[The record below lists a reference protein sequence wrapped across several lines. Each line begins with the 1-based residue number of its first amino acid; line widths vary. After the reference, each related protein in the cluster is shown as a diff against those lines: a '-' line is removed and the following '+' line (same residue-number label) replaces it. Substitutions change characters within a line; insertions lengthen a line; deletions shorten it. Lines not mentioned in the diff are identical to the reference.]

1 MRRQIEGLLGP
12 EGRGS
17 CPAWEVLAYDGLPDI
32 GRCQDL
38 DDLLP
43 WLDAVDE
50 FGAAFE
56 SWWAMRSF
64 GRLIEAADAF
74 ADRYQGTYPD
84 MVGWARHTLSLMA
97 CNALAKMKIGE
108 DASASSPGMGGIC
121 FGVPTA
127 RIDPRRIRPERT

>member
-1 MRRQIEGLLGP
+1 M
-12 EGRGS
+12 
-17 CPAWEVLAYDGLPDI
+17 LAYDGLPDI

>member
-1 MRRQIEGLLGP
+1 
-12 EGRGS
+12 
-17 CPAWEVLAYDGLPDI
+17 LPDI

-38 DDLLP
+38 DELLT

-56 SWWAMRSF
+56 TWWATRSF
-64 GRLIEAADAF
+64 GRVIEAADAF

-84 MVGWARHTLSLMA
+84 MVSWARHTLSFVA

-108 DASASSPGMGGIC
+108 DAWASSQGMGWIC
-121 FGVPTA
+121 FGVSTA
-127 RIDPRRIRPERT
+127 RIAPRRIRPERT